1 MKGIILAGGSGTR
14 LHPITRGVSKQLLPI
29 YDKPMIYYPLS
40 VLMLAGIREV
50 LVISTPDDLPG
61 FRRLLGDGSDFGI
74 TLSYAEQPSPDGLA
88 QAFLIGADFIGND
101 RVCLV
106 LGDNIFYGYGFSGM
120 LREAAQRAS
129 GATIFGYRVADPQR
143 FGVVEFDAAGRA
155 VSIEEKPTHPKS
167 PYAVTGLYFYDNDVV
182 EIARQVRPSARG
194 ELEITDINNASD
206 GDLLIA
212 DALACAGTRWDM
224 PAYTATARQIAK
236 ALAKVALLQRAGETW
251 LMPAATGFSE
261 KERADGPVIN
271 PSYWVFEA
279 FPVLARLT
287 GDQRWMQA
295 QASGLKLLD
304 GLARRGMAAPD
315 WLSIRADPRP
325 ADGFAPQLGYNAIRV
340 PLYLLRAGLVD
351 KARLEPFRQAWAAG
365 MAVVDLRSG
374 KPVEPLPDA
383 GYRIL
388 QAAMACALDGTPVPA
403 ELRTFQPTAYYPST
417 LQLLSLSMLSE
428 RYPTCM

>member
-1 MKGIILAGGSGTR
+1 MRRVI
-14 LHPITRGVSKQLLPI
+14 
-29 YDKPMIYYPLS
+29 
-40 VLMLAGIREV
+40 LMLAA
-50 LVISTPDDLPG
+50 
-61 FRRLLGDGSDFGI
+61 LLGLAPGAQGAVPAEAWNLYRQKFVTAEGRVVDDVNGGI
-74 TLSYAEQPSPDGLA
+74 SHSESQGYGLLLACLAGDRATFASIFAFVRTELLIRDDGLA
-88 QAFLIGADFIGND
+88 AWRWDPK
-101 RVCLV
+101 
-106 LGDNIFYGYGFSGM
+106 
-120 LREAAQRAS
+120 AS
-129 GATIFGYRVADPQR
+129 PHV
-143 FGVVEFDAAGRA
+143 
-155 VSIEEKPTHPKS
+155 
-167 PYAVTGLYFYDNDVV
+167 
-182 EIARQVRPSARG
+182 
-194 ELEITDINNASD
+194 TDINNASD

-315 WLSIRADPRP
+315 WLSIQADPRP

-340 PLYLLRAGLVD
+340 PLYLLRAGLAD

-374 KPVEPLPDA
+374 KPVEQLPDA

-403 ELRTFQPTAYYPST
+403 ELKTFQPTAYYPST

-428 RYPTCM
+428 RYPACM